1 MSQNVLVYSLWFL
14 ALLLSTPPPRPRLLQ
29 RLLENSMCFVRRP
42 VFPAAEGRCRSE
54 SWFSRVA
61 IRSSSRPEVCLRW
74 RYRAG
79 LRACHRP
86 GTPGRGTRVSWAQEC
101 EHGEARASPFPEGA
115 RPGAERHPGG
125 ASPRPAVP
133 DTMQAAH
140 LGPRPTQ
147 WGCLRGSPRVLGR
160 PSLWGGMCA
169 SGWVGWVH
177 W

>member
-115 RPGAERHPGG
+115 RPGAERHPGREQGGTQAGPALAPLSPTPCRPHTWAPGPLSG
-125 ASPRPAVP
+125 AA
-133 DTMQAAH
+133 
-140 LGPRPTQ
+140 
-147 WGCLRGSPRVLGR
+147 
-160 PSLWGGMCA
+160 
-169 SGWVGWVH
+169 
-177 W
+177 